1 MKPCKFGNRCRNI
14 ATCQFDHSQ
23 QQQQHQQPFQQG
35 GRQQQ
40 QQNFQQGGR
49 QQQHQQQQ
57 QPFQQQQQQQPFQQ
71 QRGQQFQGGR
81 QQHQQQQYQGGWQQP
96 QQQQQL
102 HGGWQQ
108 PPQQQQQLGGWQQP
122 QQQQQPPQQ
131 QQFQKK
137 KQICRFFNTIEGC
150 QRQNCAFLHEI
161 DPQQQQQQQQSIA
174 RPLFGQQQ
182 QQQPQQHYQM
192 QQNHHQHY
200 QQQQQ
205 QSVPKV
211 FFPQPVVLKSAL
223 EIFPTMAPGERSGL
237 SLLAEN
243 FRKGR
248 LKHEAPRPRGALR
261 PLSVPVFQLKPQ
273 DTVKLD
279 LSKSSLRV
287 CSESTAIV
295 EKERRLDADARNEY
309 SKFRSPLATWVTDI
323 DEDVPERC
331 PYGDKL

>member
-1 MKPCKFGNRCRNI
+1 
-14 ATCQFDHSQ
+14 
-23 QQQQHQQPFQQG
+23 
-35 GRQQQ
+35 
-40 QQNFQQGGR
+40 
-49 QQQHQQQQ
+49 
-57 QPFQQQQQQQPFQQ
+57 
-71 QRGQQFQGGR
+71 
-81 QQHQQQQYQGGWQQP
+81 
-96 QQQQQL
+96 
-102 HGGWQQ
+102 
-108 PPQQQQQLGGWQQP
+108 
-122 QQQQQPPQQ
+122 
-131 QQFQKK
+131 
-137 KQICRFFNTIEGC
+137 
-150 QRQNCAFLHEI
+150 
-161 DPQQQQQQQQSIA
+161 
-174 RPLFGQQQ
+174 
-182 QQQPQQHYQM
+182 
-192 QQNHHQHY
+192 
-200 QQQQQ
+200 
-205 QSVPKV
+205 
-211 FFPQPVVLKSAL
+211 VVLKSAL